1 MDNMI
6 ILLLVLVLF
15 VYMIIRQFTEQVV
28 SWRSLLILPALS
40 AYGSYTD
47 LVPAFTHFALPP
59 LIAGLA
65 LGVLAGLATG
75 IFRGQHTRV
84 RLDSA
89 SGNVLS
95 KPELASSLMWLG
107 LLIVRIGV
115 IVMSYSHNNLGL
127 NSTLTAIL
135 IAFGGTLFLVSISTQ
150 KFMVYL
156 QYNRYQ
162 TGTLQRF

>member
-1 MDNMI
+1 MNNLI
-6 ILLLVLVLF
+6 ILLVVLVLF
-15 VYMIIRQFTEQVV
+15 VYMVVRQFTEQVV
-28 SWRSLLILPALS
+28 SWRSLLILPAIS

-47 LVPAFTHFALPP
+47 LVPAFAHFALAP
-59 LIAGLA
+59 LMAGLA
-65 LGVLAGLATG
+65 LGALAGLATG

-89 SGNVLS
+89 SGNVVS
-95 KPELASSLMWLG
+95 KPELVSSLMWLG

-156 QYNRYQ
+156 QYSRYQ
-162 TGTLQRF
+162 TGTFQRF